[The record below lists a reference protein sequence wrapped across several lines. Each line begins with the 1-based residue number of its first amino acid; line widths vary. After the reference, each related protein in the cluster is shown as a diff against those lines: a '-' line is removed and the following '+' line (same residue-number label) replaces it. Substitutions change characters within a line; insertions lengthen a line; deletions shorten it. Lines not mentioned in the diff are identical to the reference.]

1 MNKEDIRRQI
11 ADLSKDQEWNHQYDL
26 GHGIKTRDKD
36 VNSPGYNTLKWER
49 LIPIM
54 ESIGL
59 KNKIVLDVGSSDGFY
74 SIKCAQLGAD
84 VVGIEIDEL
93 RVKRANFIQSVL
105 EISNVTFLQKN
116 LYDFKNEKFDVILGL
131 GLLHRIPDMLTFLK
145 QASEMSD
152 VLILEYKTFDSDKDE
167 VFDGNKQTK
176 LNKHNTLH
184 AIPTNNFVK
193 NRLKENGYTH
203 FDFFLDSESHL
214 TFKRT
219 ICVAR
224 REIKEDE

>member
-1 MNKEDIRRQI
+1 MNAEEIKKKVKE
-11 ADLSKDQEWNHQYDL
+11 LSKVQEWNHQYDL
-26 GHGIKTRDKD
+26 GSGVKTREKD
-36 VNSPGYNTLKWER
+36 VNSPGYNTIKWQR
-49 LIPIM
+49 LYPIL
-54 ESIGL
+54 ESL
-59 KNKIVLDVGSSDGFY
+59 SLSEKTVLDVGSSDGFF

-93 RVKRANFIQSVL
+93 RVERANFIQDVL
-105 EISNVTFLQKN
+105 EISNVAFLQKN
-116 LYDFKNEKFDVILGL
+116 LYDFENEKFDVILGL
-131 GLLHRIPDMLTFLK
+131 GLLHRIPDMMTFLK
-145 QASEMSD
+145 KASEMSD
-152 VLILEYKTFDSDKDE
+152 TLILEYKTFNSDKDE

-203 FDFFLDSESHL
+203 FDFFLDRESHL

-219 ICVAR
+219 ICVAKR
-224 REIKEDE
+224 VIKENE